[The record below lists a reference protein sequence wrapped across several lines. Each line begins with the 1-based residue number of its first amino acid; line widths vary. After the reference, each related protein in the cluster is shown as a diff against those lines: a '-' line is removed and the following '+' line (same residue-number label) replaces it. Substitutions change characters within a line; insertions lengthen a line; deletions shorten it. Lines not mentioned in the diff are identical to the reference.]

1 MQQVSESAGQ
11 QASDKLRVV
20 IAGGGTGG
28 HVVPA
33 LAIGRELRDKHGAEL
48 LFIGTARG
56 LETKLVPEAGF
67 RLELVRSG
75 QLKNVS
81 LKTRLKT
88 MGDLPLGIVHC
99 MRLLRQF
106 RPQVV
111 VGVGGYASG
120 PAMIAAVLK
129 RIPTLAYEPNAV
141 PGVTNKLLG
150 KRVSAAAVNFA
161 ATVKFFRNAEVTG
174 VPVRPEIFDLAARPA
189 GAGPSGLAAPR
200 LLVTAGSQGA
210 GVFND
215 VMPRIL
221 PGLLRQ
227 VPGLTVVHQAG
238 ARHVEATREAFRASG
253 VDASRWRV
261 EAFLTD
267 MPAEYGAADVVLAR
281 SGSTVAELCAAGK
294 PSVLVPF
301 PQAADDHQRKNAE
314 VLASAG
320 AAVML
325 LQRDATPE
333 VLERTLVQLLSD
345 GTRRRRMAEAAKGLA
360 RPGALERIAGMVLRL
375 AGGTHP
381 LPPGFR
387 VNLWNQQVPGQ
398 VWLQN
403 IDSRDL
409 GHKISGMKNLA
420 GFGRCSAEFAV
431 QSWQKAKG
439 RAYAQPCWLISMS
452 LL

>member
-1 MQQVSESAGQ
+1 MHQVGESAVGPGFSPDSAGQ
-11 QASDKLRVV
+11 PVTGLRVV

-33 LAIGRELRDKHGAEL
+33 LAIGRELRDKHGAEV

-56 LETKLVPEAGF
+56 LETRLVPEAGF

-88 MGDLPLGIVHC
+88 FSDLPLGVLHC
-99 MRLLRQF
+99 MRLLKEF
-106 RPQVV
+106 HPQVV

-120 PAMIAAVLK
+120 PGMIAALLK

-141 PGVTNKLLG
+141 PGMTNKLMG

-161 ATVKFFRNAEVTG
+161 VTVKFFRNAEVTG
-174 VPVRPEIFDLAARPA
+174 VPVRQEIFDLPPRPA
-189 GAGPSGLAAPR
+189 GAPPR

-210 GVFND
+210 ALFND

-227 VPGLTVVHQAG
+227 IPKLTIVHQAG
-238 ARHVEATREAFRASG
+238 ARHLETTRAAFEATGA
-253 VDASRWRV
+253 DPTRWRV

-267 MPAEYGAADVVLAR
+267 MPEQYAAADLILAR

-294 PSVLVPF
+294 PSLLVPF
-301 PQAADDHQRKNAE
+301 PQAADDHQRRNAE
-314 VLASAG
+314 VLANAG

-333 VLERTLVQLLSD
+333 TMERMLVNLLQD
-345 GTRRRRMAEAAKGLA
+345 AQKRMRMAAAAKKLA

-375 AGGTHP
+375 AA
-381 LPPGFR
+381 R
-387 VNLWNQQVPGQ
+387 Q
-398 VWLQN
+398 
-403 IDSRDL
+403 
-409 GHKISGMKNLA
+409 
-420 GFGRCSAEFAV
+420 
-431 QSWQKAKG
+431 
-439 RAYAQPCWLISMS
+439 
-452 LL
+452 